1 MILECLEIL
10 MQPEVI
16 LWVSIG
22 AVVGVIMGALPGVG
36 PETGIALFLPL
47 TFSLEATTAL
57 PCLAAIYVCGV
68 FGGNITTIL
77 LNTPGEP
84 DSIFLMLDGYPMTKR
99 GQGSRA
105 IAVTTIGA
113 FCGGVIGA
121 LTLLF
126 CSSYVAKLAVI
137 LGPLEMFLITLIG
150 ICVIVSLTQKSMLKG
165 FLSAALGFAA
175 AFIGTDPFTSEQR
188 FTFGRLE
195 LFDGD
200 GGSMGERP
208 VEWATEP

>member
-1 MILECLEIL
+1 MLESLLNVLHPINL
-10 MQPEVI
+10 MWI
-16 LWVSIG
+16 AIGSIVG
-22 AVVGVIMGALPGVG
+22 AIIGALPGLTATMGV
-36 PETGIALFLPL
+36 ALFIPL
-47 TFSLEATTAL
+47 TFSMEPATGL
-57 PCLAAIYVCGV
+57 VLLAAVYSSAS
-68 FGGNITTIL
+68 FGGNITAIL
-77 LNTPGEP
+77 IKTPGTP
-84 DSIFLMLDGYPMTKR
+84 DSFFMVLDGYPMTKR

-165 FLSAALGFAA
+165 FLSAALGLAA

-208 VEWATEP
+208 VAWATEP